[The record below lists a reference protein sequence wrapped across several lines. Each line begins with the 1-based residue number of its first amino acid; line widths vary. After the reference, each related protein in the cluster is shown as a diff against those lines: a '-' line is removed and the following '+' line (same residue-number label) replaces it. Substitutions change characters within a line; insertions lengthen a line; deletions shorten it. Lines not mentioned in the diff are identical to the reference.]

1 MGKKSKNEEAAEE
14 EGTIEYL
21 LTPQG
26 EGSLDEVQ
34 CRLHLLSL
42 SKEILEHQSHLM
54 WETHKEVVNVSID
67 DVVTGASKL
76 LDFAIGNN

>member
-1 MGKKSKNEEAAEE
+1 MTKISTIVEEDATHEVTNSILAEDA
-14 EGTIEYL
+14 
-21 LTPQG
+21 
-26 EGSLDEVQ
+26 LDELQ
-34 CRLHLLSL
+34 CRLHLLGL

-76 LDFAIGNN
+76 LDFALGND